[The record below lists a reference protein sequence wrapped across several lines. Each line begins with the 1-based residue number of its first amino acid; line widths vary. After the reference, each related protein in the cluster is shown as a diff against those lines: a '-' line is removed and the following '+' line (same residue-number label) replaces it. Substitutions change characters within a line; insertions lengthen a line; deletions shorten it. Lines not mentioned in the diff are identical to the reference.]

1 MPFNPSDVPWW
12 GWLLLAFGAY
22 CVGVIVHII
31 ADALEVD
38 MPGKGRA
45 AGPLVVGGFR
55 VVSWLFWLS
64 VAASL
69 LLALVGFI
77 KWAWSG

>member
-1 MPFNPSDVPWW
+1 MT
-12 GWLLLAFGAY
+12 FGAY
-22 CVGVIVHII
+22 CVGLTVWVI

-55 VVSWLFWLS
+55 IVSWLFWLLA
-64 VAASL
+64 AASL
-69 LLALVGFI
+69 LLALVRFV